1 MTQKEQVIKA
11 MEENGGYATL
21 QHLNHFVDVSS
32 WGTKT
37 PDATIRRIVQKSDV
51 FFKIRPGLWALKE
64 YENEVLKKFSIIRDD
79 KKSEALFTHSYYQGI
94 VTEIGNMKNFSTYIP
109 PQDKNKLFLEKKLC
123 QIATTTSIYNF
134 TYEKLLKK
142 ARTVDIIWFNERKMP
157 YAFYEIEH
165 STDIKNSLNKF
176 YELQDFR
183 AKFYIVAG
191 EERKDKF
198 QEIILSSI
206 YKPIS
211 NMVSFVS
218 YDDIIKQYTGM
229 NNTKMVI

>member
-64 YENEVLKKFSIIRDD
+64 HEDEVLKKFSIVKNDRQ
-79 KKSEALFTHSYYQGI
+79 SEELFTHSYYQGI

-123 QIATTTSIYNF
+123 QIATTTGIYNF
-134 TYEKLLKK
+134 TYEKLLNK
-142 ARTVDIIWFNERKMP
+142 AKTVDIIWFNERKMP

-191 EERKDKF
+191 IERKNKF
-198 QEIILSSI
+198 EDIMSSSI

-211 NMVSFVS
+211 ELVSFVS
-218 YDDIIKQYTGM
+218 YDDIIRQHAGM
-229 NNTKMVI
+229 HSTNMVI

>member
-21 QHLNHFVDVSS
+21 QYLNHFVDVSS

-37 PDATIRRIVQKSDV
+37 PDATIRRIVQQSDV
-51 FFKIRPGLWALKE
+51 FFKIQPGLWALKE
-64 YENEVLKKFSIIRDD
+64 HKDEVLKKFSIVKNDM
-79 KKSEALFTHSYYQGI
+79 KSEALFTHSYYQGI

-123 QIATTTSIYNF
+123 QIATTTGIYNF
-134 TYEKLLKK
+134 TYEKLLNK
-142 ARTVDIIWFNERKMP
+142 AKTVDIIWFNERKMP

-191 EERKDKF
+191 IERKSKF
-198 QEIILSSI
+198 EDIMSSSI

-211 NMVSFVS
+211 ELVRFVS
-218 YDDIIKQYTGM
+218 YDDIIRQHAGM
-229 NNTKMVI
+229 HNTNMVI